1 MKLKYIILAFSLL
14 TLSVSCEK
22 FEEMNENPNEPAEV
36 STNVLLPSAI
46 RQSVNTHVTESFL
59 LGNNIAQLTAKTL
72 RTEVDDYRWNAF
84 PTVWEGFYKSLT
96 DIVVIERKAV
106 EDGNEVLEGAIIVL
120 KSWIFSNL
128 TNSYGDIPY
137 TSAINGFDS
146 EFTPEYDLQEDIY
159 ADLLDEL
166 SRANTLLASGNGVIG
181 SGDILLGGDANH
193 WIRFC
198 NSLRLRLLMTANNQ
212 IPDAGTQF
220 AQIVAEED
228 IITSNNENVILDYLT
243 GFPNQFPTL
252 PLKTGDFDAVAL
264 SSTLLGV
271 MDENKDPRLSRYAR
285 PDNDDYSNPTF
296 TGADN
301 GVGESCATSGS
312 RLGAQFFDDPN
323 QTSATELGLEDP
335 NGMIITYA
343 EVAFLL
349 AEAADKGWID
359 DAVEP
364 HYQNGIK
371 ASMDYYR
378 VNYQAF
384 GWADFDDFYNQA
396 SLAYTNRQD
405 IWEQKWQALYFN
417 GLEPYFELRRWYFE
431 SGMSFDGI
439 PFMNA
444 ACENNNNNELPLRF
458 LYPGE
463 EQSLNEAA
471 YQKAIERL
479 DGGNNFNAR
488 IWLVE

>member
-1 MKLKYIILAFSLL
+1 MKLKHIIFAFSLL
-14 TLSVSCEK
+14 TLSFSCEK

-46 RQSVNTHVTESFL
+46 RQSVNTLVTESFL

-84 PTVWEGFYKSLT
+84 PTVWEGFYKGLT
-96 DIVVIERKAV
+96 DIVVIEQKAV
-106 EDGNEVLEGAIIVL
+106 EDGNEVLEGAVIVL

-137 TSAINGFDS
+137 TNAINGFDS
-146 EFTPEYDLQEDIY
+146 DFTPEYDLQEDIY

-166 SRANTLLASGNGVIG
+166 SRANTLLASGNGMIG

-220 AQIVAEED
+220 ARIVAEEE
-228 IITSNNENVILDYLT
+228 IITSNSENVILNYLT
-243 GFPNQFPTL
+243 SFPNQFPTV

-271 MDENKDPRLSRYAR
+271 MDEHKDPRLSRYAR
-285 PDNDDYSNPTF
+285 PDNDDYNNPTF

-323 QTSATELGLEDP
+323 QTSAIELGLEDP
-335 NGMIITYA
+335 DGIIITYA
-343 EVAFLL
+343 EVEFLL
-349 AEAADKGWID
+349 AEAADKGWIGD
-359 DAVEP
+359 SVEP
-364 HYQNGIK
+364 HYRKGIK

-378 VNYQAF
+378 VNYQAY
-384 GWADFDDFYNQA
+384 GWEDFNEFYNQP
-396 SLAYTNRQD
+396 SLTYVNRSD
-405 IWEQKWQALYFN
+405 IWEQKWQSLYFH

-439 PFMNA
+439 PFIDA

-471 YQKAIERL
+471 YQTAIERL
-479 DGGNNFNAR
+479 DGGNSFNAR